1 MKKVFYSF
9 FVLAIAFIAISASL
23 NKTSDT
29 ADLTADFVLGD
40 PAIASINAL
49 SFGPEG
55 ILFVGDSKKAAIY
68 ALDTQDKAAK
78 EKGGDIRIEG
88 FDKKIASA
96 LGTTVDNIKITD
108 MAVNPISK
116 TPYFSVNTTDG
127 TPVVLR
133 LNGEN
138 FENVSLK
145 QVSYSEIKIDEPIGE
160 DVKDRRNR
168 PQRIWSISDLKYHNG
183 KVMVSGLSNKEFAS
197 TFRSIPFPFSDS
209 QTAASLE
216 IWHAA
221 HGKFETHAPIKT
233 FDVIN
238 LEGTD
243 YLMASYTCTPLVLFP
258 LEELKD
264 GVHKKGRTVAELG
277 AGNSPLD
284 MISYEKNGKQYFLMS
299 NNNRPVMRFDYS
311 DIANFKE
318 TLTESVEEFGV
329 ATGVPYDNLPFPL
342 VLQMD
347 LLDKDNVLYVQ
358 RTANGDVVL
367 RSRSTKWM

>member
-1 MKKVFYSF
+1 MKKFL
-9 FVLAIAFIAISASL
+9 FVLGIAAMAALGISAAIE
-23 NKTSDT
+23 KDT
-29 ADLTADFVLGD
+29 VALTADFTYGN
-40 PAIASINAL
+40 PEISSINSM

-55 ILFVGDSKKAAIY
+55 ILFIGDSKKATIY
-68 ALDTQDKAAK
+68 ALDTQDKAIK
-78 EKGGDIRIEG
+78 EKGGEIRIEG
-88 FDKKIASA
+88 FDKKIAAS
-96 LGTTVDNIKITD
+96 LGTTVDDIKIMD
-108 MAVNPISK
+108 MVVNPISK
-116 TPYFSVNTTDG
+116 MPYFSISTIDG

-138 FENVSLK
+138 LENISLK
-145 QVSYSEIKIDEPIGE
+145 AISYSEIKINDPIGE
-160 DVKDRRNR
+160 DVKDKWER

-197 TFRSIPFPFSDS
+197 TFRSIPFPFSES
-209 QTAASLE
+209 QMAASLE

-221 HGKFETHAPIKT
+221 HGAFETHAPIKT
-233 FDVIN
+233 FDVIT

-258 LEELKD
+258 MGELTE
-264 GVHKKGRTVAELG
+264 GVHQKGRTVAELG

-284 MISYEKNGKQYFLMS
+284 MISYEKEGEKYFLMS

-318 TLTESVEEFGV
+318 TLTEPVEEFAV
-329 ATGVPYDNLPFPL
+329 ATGVPYDNLPFPH

-347 LLDKDNVLYVQ
+347 LLDNENVLYVQ
-358 RTANGDVVL
+358 RTADGDVLL